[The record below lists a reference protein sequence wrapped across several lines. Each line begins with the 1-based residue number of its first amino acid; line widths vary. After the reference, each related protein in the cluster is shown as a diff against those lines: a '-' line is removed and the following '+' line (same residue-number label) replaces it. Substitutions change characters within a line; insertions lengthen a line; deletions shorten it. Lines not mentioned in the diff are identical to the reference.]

1 MESKKLQQE
10 VMEVKEGKLDINILI
25 QKYKP
30 FIFSTIKEFNGRY
43 IDETDELSTV
53 GMLAFKEAV
62 DSFDPEKG
70 NFYSFAKRVIKLRL
84 IDHYRKNKKRN
95 EKIIPILEDM
105 EYKNKLSK
113 IEIDYSV
120 EKYLK
125 EEESKL
131 RKEEIKEFIEEL
143 KEFDISLKELE
154 KLSPRKK
161 ELKEMYYRSS
171 EYVIKN
177 ENLYNNFIESHRLP
191 AKEISKELIINR
203 KQLDRG
209 RKYIISLIILKK
221 GNYKMLSE
229 YIKGRKEK
237 WKV

>member
-10 VMEVKEGKLDINILI
+10 VMEVKEGRIDINILI

-30 FIFSTIKEFNGRY
+30 FIFSTIKEFKGRY

-105 EYKNKLSK
+105 EHKNKLSK

-143 KEFDISLKELE
+143 NEFDISLKELE

-191 AKEISKELIINR
+191 AKEISNELIINR

-237 WKV
+237 

>member
-10 VMEVKEGKLDINILI
+10 VMEVKEGRIDINILI

-30 FIFSTIKEFNGRY
+30 FIFSTIKEFKGRY

-105 EYKNKLSK
+105 EHKNKLSK

-143 KEFDISLKELE
+143 NEFDISLKELE

-237 WKV
+237 

>member
-10 VMEVKEGKLDINILI
+10 VMEVKEGRIDINILI

-30 FIFSTIKEFNGRY
+30 FIFSTIKEFKGRY

-105 EYKNKLSK
+105 EHKNKLSK

-143 KEFDISLKELE
+143 NEFDISLKELE

-191 AKEISKELIINR
+191 AKEISNELIINR

>member
-237 WKV
+237 

>member
-1 MESKKLQQE
+1 MEIKKLQQE
-10 VMEVKEGKLDINILI
+10 VMEVKEGKIDINILI
-25 QKYKP
+25 KKYKP
-30 FIFSTIKEFNGRY
+30 FIFSTVKEFKGRY
-43 IDETDELSTV
+43 IDESDELSTV

-62 DSFDPEKG
+62 DSFDPQKG
-70 NFYSFAKRVIKLRL
+70 SFYSFAKKVIKLRL
-84 IDHYRKNKKRN
+84 IDYYRKNKKRN
-95 EKIIPILEDM
+95 EKIIPILEDV

-113 IEIDYSV
+113 IEIDYSI

-131 RKEEIKEFIEEL
+131 RKEEIKEFIKEL
-143 KEFDISLKELE
+143 KEYDISLKELE
-154 KLSPRKK
+154 NLSPRKK
-161 ELKEMYYRSS
+161 QLKEMYYKTS
-171 EYVIKN
+171 EYVIQNK
-177 ENLYNNFIESHRLP
+177 NLYNDFTQSHRLP
-191 AKEISKELIINR
+191 AREILKTLRINR

-237 WKV
+237 